1 MGVITG
7 ERAFMEEQTV
17 ISKECLDITIDLLK
31 DEIGLVFGN
40 VYFDDDEYA
49 KDRLLELRSARG
61 ELLLYREKFY
71 GVECNHGS

>member
-1 MGVITG
+1 
-7 ERAFMEEQTV
+7 MEEQTV
-17 ISKECLDITIDLLK
+17 ISKECLYIAIELLK
-31 DEIGLVFGN
+31 DQIDFVFGN

-71 GVECNHGS
+71 GVKCNHGS

>member
-1 MGVITG
+1 MPEATL
-7 ERAFMEEQTV
+7 TLNV
-17 ISKECLDITIDLLK
+17 ISQASLDIAIDLLK
-31 DEIGLVFGN
+31 DQIGFVFSN